1 MGTRLDVVQLKRN
14 YSESQTNNTGA
25 LSLYFL
31 MYITCQTCKLIFN
44 FILKHSVVPIRLNCQ
59 R

>member
-44 FILKHSVVPIRLNCQ
+44 FILKHSVVPI
-59 R
+59 